1 MAKFWI
7 FRSSPNT
14 ALSSLKTS
22 TMRKMRARISTIR
35 SSVANEFVL
44 RCQRV
49 ARTSTATSSEQVA
62 CAIEVSVVKYRH
74 HVVGTDRDPQNALH
88 DADHDRD
95 HGAAEGEVAVAAE
108 ETRGGAHS
116 TTSQRI
122 RSTGPQ
128 QSQSGVLKSIISAHD
143 AVGKT

>member
-22 TMRKMRARISTIR
+22 TMRKMRARTSTIR

-49 ARTSTATSSEQVA
+49 ARTSTGTSSGQVA

-95 HGAAEGEVAVAAE
+95 HGAVEVAAE

-122 RSTGPQ
+122 RSTGPR